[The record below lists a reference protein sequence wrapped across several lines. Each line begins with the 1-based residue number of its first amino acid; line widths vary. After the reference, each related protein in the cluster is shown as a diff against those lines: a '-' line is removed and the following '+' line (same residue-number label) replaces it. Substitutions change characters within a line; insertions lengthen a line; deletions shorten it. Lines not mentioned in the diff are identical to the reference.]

1 MPQKSSAARKSP
13 EPTMTRL
20 RSAISNGSQ
29 LFVER
34 LDQRSAWARRLKD
47 LIADHLSDLGGPEA
61 VSHAESVIVRRA
73 AMLTLQVELM
83 EQRFA
88 QNEAG
93 EASAKQ
99 IETYQRTTNTLRR
112 TLESLGLQRRQRDVT
127 PTLSA
132 YLRSRVEEA
141 DEYDEAES
149 AE

>member
-1 MPQKSSAARKSP
+1 
-13 EPTMTRL
+13 
-20 RSAISNGSQ
+20 
-29 LFVER
+29 VER